1 MLFNSIDFVV
11 FFPAVVALYFA
22 LPHRARWAFLLA
34 ASYYFYACWKLEY
47 LALILVSTLIDYA
60 AGLAMARRD
69 SRDARRPLLLL
80 SLASN
85 LGILFFFKYADFFGD
100 SVEAAFRPFNV
111 LVDMP
116 AFEILLPVGIS
127 FYTFQT
133 LAYSIDVYRGRQE
146 AERHLGLFA
155 LYVCFWPQL
164 VAGPIERSQS
174 LLPQF
179 RERHP
184 LRWSLAVDGL
194 KLMAWGFFMKL
205 VVADRAALYVGTV
218 YANPEAHT
226 GWPVIL
232 ATFVF
237 GFQIYCDFAGYSNV
251 AIGAA
256 QVMGYRLME
265 NFRRPFLSRTLIE
278 FWGRWHISLTTWFRD
293 YLYFPMG
300 GSRVPPWQWA
310 FNSFFVFAVCGLWHG
325 ASWTFVSWGVLHGAF
340 LAFAVATRPTRERLW
355 QRAGSLYWRVAGRV
369 TSVQPMGV
377 AAPAA
382 LRDRIVR
389 HAPTAV
395 QMGVQM
401 ACTFSLIV
409 FVLVFFRAASI
420 GDAFTLIQNALDPFS
435 TNIVVGLE
443 RYEFF
448 LLWLSMGVLVAVELL
463 EEWEDG
469 RDPARRGDFRTFLKR
484 RPVWLRYP
492 AYALLVLSVLM
503 FGEYGAQ
510 EFIYFQF

>member
-218 YANPEAHT
+218 YANPEAHFGQPT
-226 GWPVIL
+226 YLAIVI
-232 ATFVF
+232 FS
-237 GFQIYCDFAGYSNV
+237 FQIYCDFAGYTNI
-251 AIGAA
+251 ARGAA
-256 QVMGYRLME
+256 RVMGYELMQ
-265 NFRRPFLSRTLIE
+265 NFRQPLYAIDIAD
-278 FWGRWHISLTTWFRD
+278 FWRRWHISLTTWFRD

-300 GSRVPPWQWA
+300 GSRVPKWRWA
-310 FNSFFVFAVCGLWHG
+310 FNTFFVLAVCGLWHG
-325 ASWTFVSWGVLHGAF
+325 ASWTFVMWGVVNGVYLSFAAITARYRDGLWDRAEMA
-340 LAFAVATRPTRERLW
+340 LARLTP
-355 QRAGSLYWRVAGRV
+355 R
-369 TSVQPMGV
+369 T
-377 AAPAA
+377 
-382 LRDRIVR
+382 
-389 HAPTAV
+389 TAV
-395 QMGVQM
+395 QRMGPAVPVPVARFWQQM
-401 ACTFSLIV
+401 QTWIIPKPRRFIRALIGYHLIILS
-409 FVLVFFRAASI
+409 LVFFRAGSM
-420 GDAFTLIQNALDPFS
+420 GDAWTMFTHLFTTTTTNA
-435 TNIVVGLE
+435 VVGINH
-443 RYEFF
+443 YEFN
-448 LLWLSMGVLVAVELL
+448 LLLLGIAVLLFVDLIELR
-463 EEWEDG
+463 ENI
-469 RDPARRGDFRTFLKR
+469 RSFLKR
-484 RPVWLRYP
+484 RPVWVRFP
-492 AYALLVLSVLM
+492 IYAALVLAILM
-503 FGEYGAQ
+503 FGEYGAK